1 MKIAARITILFLLM
15 AIVPTVIVGYL
26 GYDIGK
32 RTILKETTDHLVS
45 INILKSRELE
55 RWVNDSKSSIE
66 ELAQRPLVRQ
76 YASVMAASHDM
87 PDPSYRKAHKEH
99 Y

>member
-1 MKIAARITILFLLM
+1 MKLAYRLTILFLLM
-15 AIVPTVIVGYL
+15 AILPTAIVGYL

-32 RTILKETTDHLVS
+32 RTILQETTDHLVS

-55 RWVNDSKSSIE
+55 RWIEDSKNSIE

-87 PDPSYRKAHKEH
+87 PDPSYRRGTQRHS
-99 Y
+99 